1 MSGFFQEVVMIP
13 IFIASNT
20 GYSGRTFVSLGL
32 AMKLID
38 EGYKVGYIKP
48 VGKVPVK
55 KNRGVYDAD
64 ALFIKDTLGLG
75 EALDVISP
83 YVQTYESQTLLFE
96 GSLKDVKK
104 QVLAAFKSLRG
115 KDFVIIGGASDFFE
129 GSLLGMNA
137 LSLLEDMKA
146 RLLMVEPWRGEA
158 TADSLFGAAKL
169 LGDRFGGGVINKVPV
184 NTMDHVNETVRPF
197 LEKKGVKVFGVFAR
211 DRELESATVRQLNEI
226 LHGTVVCCETG
237 LDEYVENYLIGAM
250 DVDSALNY
258 FRRIPNKAV
267 ITGAYRSDIQLAA
280 METSTKCIILTGGL
294 PTNDVVI
301 GKAQAKGIPII
312 SVADDTFTTIDK
324 IEISMGKTSIR
335 EKRKVERVKD
345 LMATGFDLKRFLKSM
360 K

>member
-1 MSGFFQEVVMIP
+1 
-13 IFIASNT
+13 
-20 GYSGRTFVSLGL
+20 
-32 AMKLID
+32 
-38 EGYKVGYIKP
+38 
-48 VGKVPVK
+48 
-55 KNRGVYDAD
+55 
-64 ALFIKDTLGLG
+64 
-75 EALDVISP
+75 
-83 YVQTYESQTLLFE
+83 
-96 GSLKDVKK
+96 
-104 QVLAAFKSLRG
+104 
-115 KDFVIIGGASDFFE
+115 
-129 GSLLGMNA
+129 
-137 LSLLEDMKA
+137 MKA